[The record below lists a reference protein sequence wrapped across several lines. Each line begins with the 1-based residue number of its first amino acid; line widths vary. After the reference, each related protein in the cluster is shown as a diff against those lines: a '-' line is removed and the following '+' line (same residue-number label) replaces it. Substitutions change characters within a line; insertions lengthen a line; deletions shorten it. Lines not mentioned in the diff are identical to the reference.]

1 MTLTITHTA
10 AEGTLI
16 DGTAKGDGTADAL
29 RSNGWRWSRA
39 LGSWYV
45 PHSRDREAKH
55 HVIERTVAQLQAAGF
70 TVAVSIDSA
79 QRSTAT
85 VEADLMARREGRAE
99 ALDAKANRRA
109 DLAAAEADRAARAL
123 RHLPEGGEP
132 IHVGHYSEGAHRN
145 AIAKADAAIRRSID
159 ADDSARRARAR
170 ADIAAGAN
178 DARYAPV
185 TVANRIEKLR
195 AEHARISRRL
205 EGYSRTLPGGYL
217 DITQPATGAYA
228 ERLRGELTHVE
239 EQRSYWQAVRDE
251 QIAAGLVINHSR
263 DTIQPGDRIRYV
275 GTWCTVTRANAKSVS
290 IIDAYGHRGT
300 VPYTHIRDHHRPTG
314 NGASS

>member
-1 MTLTITHTA
+1 MTLNITHTP

-45 PHSRDREAKH
+45 PHSRDREVKH
-55 HVIERTVAQLQAAGF
+55 HVIERTAAQLQEAGF
-70 TVAVSIDSA
+70 TVTVSIDSTR
-79 QRSTAT
+79 RSTAT
-85 VEADLMARREGRAE
+85 VESDLMARREGRAE

-109 DLAAAEADRAARAL
+109 DTAAAEADRAARSL
-123 RHLPEGGEP
+123 RRLPEGGEP
-132 IHVGHYSEGAHRN
+132 IHVGHHSEGAHRN

-159 ADDSARRARAR
+159 ADDDARRARAR

-178 DARYAPV
+178 DARYAPI

-195 AEHARISRRL
+195 AEHAGIRRRL
-205 EGYSRTLPGGYL
+205 DGYSRTLPGGYL
-217 DITQPATGAYA
+217 DITSPATGAYA
-228 ERLRGELTHVE
+228 ERLQDELTHVE

-251 QIAAGLVINHSR
+251 QIAAGLVADHSR

-275 GTWCTVTRANAKSVS
+275 GTWCTVTRTNAKSVS

-314 NGASS
+314 DGASS